1 MKKNLF
7 LTLALILALTLAISC
22 NKDPDNGSDKFVAG
36 TGVYILN
43 EGNFNGGNGSLSF
56 YSYENGF
63 IYNNLFAE
71 ANGRP
76 LGDVP
81 NSMIINGDKA
91 YIVVNNSGKI
101 EVVNKSTVA
110 SIATINGLKSPR
122 NFAVVSSTSAYVTSI
137 YSDSVAIINLAEN
150 TVTGYINL
158 RRTSESIIVKNH
170 KAFIS
175 NWVGG
180 NEIMVIDVLTNK
192 VTDSITV
199 GVEPESMVLDR
210 NDMLWVLCNGGWER
224 NNFAE
229 LDQISTS
236 SNEVVK
242 KLIFPSKL
250 ASPTSLTVNGAGDAL
265 FYLEN
270 GVNKVQLAFPILP
283 ESPLIPQTDH
293 LFYKLG
299 IDPVKNYILVT
310 DAIDY
315 KQQGFVLLYL
325 PDGTL
330 FSSSYAGIIPGS
342 VCFNPSDF

>member
-1 MKKNLF
+1 MKKNLLF
-7 LTLALILALTLAISC
+7 ILILSFSISC
-22 NKDPDNGSDKFVAG
+22 TKEPNNGSDAFVAG

-56 YSYENGF
+56 YSYENGL
-63 IYNNLFAE
+63 IYNDLFE
-71 ANGRP
+71 ETNGRP

-81 NSMIINGDKA
+81 NSMTIAGDKA

-110 SIATINGLKSPR
+110 SIATISGLKSPR
-122 NFAVVSSTSAYVTSI
+122 NIAAVSGTSAYVTSI
-137 YSDSVAIINLAEN
+137 YSDSVAIINLADN
-150 TVTGYINL
+150 TISGYINL
-158 RRTSESIIVKNH
+158 RRTSESIIVTNN
-170 KAFIS
+170 KAFVS

-180 NEIMVIDVLTNK
+180 NEIMVIDVLMNK

-210 NDMLWVLCNGGWER
+210 NNMLWVLCNGGWER
-224 NNFAE
+224 NNYAE

-250 ASPTSLTVNGAGDAL
+250 ASPTSLTVNGSGDAL

-270 GVNKVQLAFPILP
+270 GVNKVQVAFPVLP
-283 ESPLIPQTDH
+283 ASPFIPQTDR

-325 PDGTL
+325 PDGTS

-342 VCFNPSDF
+342 VCFNPSYF

>member
-1 MKKNLF
+1 MCIRDSLF
-7 LTLALILALTLAISC
+7 
-22 NKDPDNGSDKFVAG
+22 
-36 TGVYILN
+36 
-43 EGNFNGGNGSLSF
+43 E
-56 YSYENGF
+56 
-63 IYNNLFAE
+63 E

-81 NSMIINGDKA
+81 NSMTIAGEKA

-110 SIATINGLKSPR
+110 SIATISGLKSPR
-122 NFAVVSSTSAYVTSI
+122 NFAVVSSANAYVTSI
-137 YSDSVAIINLAEN
+137 YSDSVTVINLADN
-150 TVTGYINL
+150 TISGYINL
-158 RRTSESIIVKNH
+158 RRTSESIIVSNN
-170 KAFIS
+170 KAFVS

-199 GVEPESMVLDR
+199 GMEPESMVIDR
-210 NDMLWVLCNGGWER
+210 NNTLWVLCNGGWER

-229 LDQISTS
+229 LIQISTS
-236 SNEVVK
+236 SNEVIK

-250 ASPTSLTVNGAGDAL
+250 ASPTSLTINGAGDAL

-283 ESPLIPQTDH
+283 TAPLIPQSDRT
-293 LFYKLG
+293 FYKLG
-299 IDPVKNYILVT
+299 IDPVENYIIVT

-325 PDGTL
+325 PDGTS